1 MNAVALNEVLRHP
14 GIWRRAS
21 SAAPVLRAQPT
32 GCAALDEMLPG
43 GGWPVGALSEILLAN
58 DGLGEMSLVMP
69 ALAALTQ
76 RRRRVVFVTPPY
88 IPYAPALQAH
98 GVDLAHVVEIDAGDG
113 DGAWSAEQC
122 LRSGGCGAVLFW
134 LPRTD
139 YAQLRRLQLAAETGG
154 ALGFAFRPMS
164 AASNPSPAGLR
175 LTVNSDGQHTDIEVL
190 KCRGGFDARHAARL
204 RWRA

>member
-21 SAAPVLRAQPT
+21 SALPTLRAQPT
-32 GCAALDEMLPG
+32 GCAALDAMLPG
-43 GGWPVGALSEILLAN
+43 GGWPLGALSEILVTR
-58 DGLGEMSLVMP
+58 DGLGELSLVMP
-69 ALAALTQ
+69 ALAELTQ
-76 RRRRVVFVTPPY
+76 RRRRVAFVAPPY
-88 IPYAPALQAH
+88 IPYAPALTTH
-98 GVDLAHVVEIDAGDG
+98 GVDLAHVVEIDATGG

-134 LPRTD
+134 LPKAD

-154 ALGFAFRPMS
+154 ALGFVFRP
-164 AASNPSPAGLR
+164 AAVAHGASPAGLR
-175 LTVNSDGQHTDIEVL
+175 LVVDSDGSTTEIEVL
-190 KCRGGFDARHAARL
+190 KCRGGFDARRATRF